1 MRMSSLDGQHSRA
14 AGIGIGLTI
23 AGLGILLLFDQT
35 GLLGWHPR
43 WSVWPFLLIV
53 FGIARFAAP
62 RPDGSRNAGGWLIII
77 GVWLLLNE
85 MRVLR
90 FRDSWPLILVA
101 LGAHTIWKALR
112 PGRAPGSQAG
122 QS

>member
-1 MRMSSLDGQHSRA
+1 MSSLNGGAPRA

-62 RPDGSRNAGGWLIII
+62 RPDGSRNAGGWLIVVS
-77 GVWLLLNE
+77 VWLLLNE

-90 FRDSWPLILVA
+90 YRDSGPLILVA
-101 LGAHTIWKALR
+101 LGAHHIWKALR
-112 PGRAPGSQAG
+112 PGRTPGSQAG

>member
-1 MRMSSLDGQHSRA
+1 MSSLEEPTSRV

-23 AGLGILLLFDQT
+23 AGLGILLLLDQT
-35 GLLGWHPR
+35 GLLGWHQE

-53 FGIARFAAP
+53 FGLARFAAP
-62 RPDGSRNAGGWLIII
+62 RPDGSRDGSWLIVI
-77 GVWLLLNE
+77 GVWFLLNE
-85 MRVLR
+85 IRVLR

-101 LGAHTIWKALR
+101 FGVHHIWKALR
-112 PGRAPGSQAG
+112 PGRAAASPAG

>member
-1 MRMSSLDGQHSRA
+1 MSSLDVRTPRA

-23 AGLGILLLFDQT
+23 AGLGILLFLDQT

-53 FGIARFAAP
+53 FGIARFATP
-62 RPDGSRNAGGWLIII
+62 RPDGSRDTGGWLIFI
-77 GVWLLLNE
+77 GMWLLLNQ
-85 MRVLR
+85 MRVLH
-90 FRDSWPLILVA
+90 FRDSWPLILVG
-101 LGAHTIWKALR
+101 LGVHTIWKALR
-112 PGRAPGSQAG
+112 PNRAAGSQAG

>member
-1 MRMSSLDGQHSRA
+1 MASFEGPTPRA
-14 AGIGIGLTI
+14 AGIGVGLTI
-23 AGLGILLLFDQT
+23 AGLGILLLVDQT

-62 RPDGSRNAGGWLIII
+62 RPDGSRDGGSWLIVI

-101 LGAHTIWKALR
+101 IGVHTMWKALR
-112 PGRAPGSQAG
+112 RGRTAGSEAG
-122 QS
+122 RS